1 MSCGY
6 VILNN
11 AEPTRLPRAS
21 QARGADPHRIASRGE
36 VIAELAPPVASPDRI
51 AAARARLRGSVRRYG
66 RPLEPV
72 FALKEWDMNR

>member
-1 MSCGY
+1 
-6 VILNN
+6 
-11 AEPTRLPRAS
+11 
-21 QARGADPHRIASRGE
+21 

-72 FALKEWDMNR
+72 FALEEWDMNR

>member
-1 MSCGY
+1 MP
-6 VILNN
+6 N
-11 AEPTRLPRAS
+11 LPAYL
-21 QARGADPHRIASRGE
+21 ARVRRGERIRIASRGE